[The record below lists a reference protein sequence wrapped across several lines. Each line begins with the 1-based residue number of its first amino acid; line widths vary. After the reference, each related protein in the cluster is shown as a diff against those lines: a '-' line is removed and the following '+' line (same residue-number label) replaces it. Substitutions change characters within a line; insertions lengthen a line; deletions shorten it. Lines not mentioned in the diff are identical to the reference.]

1 MTVAARARIE
11 RGTVSRL
18 REAPD
23 VRPRREQLPA
33 AVRETLIEER
43 LVVPAGELR
52 LLERWLDDRLFG
64 LGELAPL
71 LRDERVTEVMV
82 NGLRGVWVERN
93 GRLEETGIRFADA
106 DEIIVIIERLVAPL
120 GRRIDLASPLVAPR
134 LPDGSRVHA
143 VIPPISPVGPVLTI
157 RRFAAQPLGPDDLVR
172 NGTLTRE
179 AMDYLIRAVAQRR
192 SILVSGGTSSGKTT
206 TLNALAFAVGE
217 NERIVTIEDAAELRL
232 PQSNVV
238 ALETRTA
245 SIEGTGAIDVRAL
258 LRAAL
263 RMRPDRIVVGEVRGG
278 EALDMLQA
286 MNTGHRGSLTT
297 AHANSAAH
305 SLMRIE
311 TMALMGG
318 IDLPLEAI
326 REQIRRRIEVVVH
339 QERDA
344 SGARRIMAIAELAP
358 TLPHSLAKPTA
369 HAAAALALG
378 APIDDALRA
387 YSGVIADEDL
397 APFGI
402 VLGAFARSGG
412 KIGRSLG
419 RVGALLR
426 GRIALD
432 DERSALTAQGRA
444 SAIVL
449 VALAPLGGM
458 FFAVMTPDY
467 VAVLADHG
475 RWLVDVASVIEII
488 GGLWLWRILRLSSP
502 HADLASLL
510 DAVVVGLDAG
520 MTFEL
525 ALASR

>member
-11 RGTVSRL
+11 RGIVGRL

-23 VRPRREQLPA
+23 GRPRREQLPA
-33 AVRETLIEER
+33 ALRETLIEER

-106 DEIIVIIERLVAPL
+106 EEIMVIIERLVAPL
-120 GRRIDLASPLVAPR
+120 GRRIDLASPLVDAR

-143 VIPPISPVGPVLTI
+143 VIPPISLVGPVLTI
-157 RRFAAQPLGPDDLVR
+157 RRFAARPLGPDDLVR
-172 NGTLTRE
+172 NGTLTRDV
-179 AMDYLIRAVAQRR
+179 MDYLVQAVAKRR

-206 TLNALAFAVGE
+206 TLNALAFAVGA

-238 ALETRTA
+238 ALETRTP
-245 SIEGTGAIDVRAL
+245 SVEGTGAIDVRAL

-297 AHANSAAH
+297 AHANSAGHA
-305 SLMRIE
+305 LMRIE

-318 IDLPLEAI
+318 VDLPLEAI
-326 REQIRRRIEVVVH
+326 RDQIRHGIEVVLH

-344 SGARRIMAIAELAP
+344 NGARRIVEIAELSSDRGDP
-358 TLPHSLAKPTA
+358 
-369 HAAAALALG
+369 
-378 APIDDALRA
+378 
-387 YSGVIADEDL
+387 Y
-397 APFGI
+397 
-402 VLGAFARSGG
+402 VLTR
-412 KIGRSLG
+412 IG
-419 RVGALLR
+419 
-426 GRIALD
+426 
-432 DERSALTAQGRA
+432 
-444 SAIVL
+444 
-449 VALAPLGGM
+449 P
-458 FFAVMTPDY
+458 
-467 VAVLADHG
+467 
-475 RWLVDVASVIEII
+475 
-488 GGLWLWRILRLSSP
+488 
-502 HADLASLL
+502 
-510 DAVVVGLDAG
+510 
-520 MTFEL
+520 
-525 ALASR
+525 